1 MKQIQP
7 LIQKYSLVIVTG
19 RSTITNLRILN
30 LVGTDEDQKLSDD
43 VNSCID
49 FVNNTQ
55 WIQNEGK
62 NLMDG
67 IVSQINQYIN
77 ELEESINYDKR

>member
-1 MKQIQP
+1 MLCSCNVNYGKFI
-7 LIQKYSLVIVTG
+7 LLVV
-19 RSTITNLRILN
+19 NHKILH
-30 LVGTDEDQKLSDD
+30 LVGTDEDQELSDD

-49 FVNNTQ
+49 FVNNTK
-55 WIQNEGK
+55 WVQNEGK

-67 IVSQINQYIN
+67 IISQINQYIN